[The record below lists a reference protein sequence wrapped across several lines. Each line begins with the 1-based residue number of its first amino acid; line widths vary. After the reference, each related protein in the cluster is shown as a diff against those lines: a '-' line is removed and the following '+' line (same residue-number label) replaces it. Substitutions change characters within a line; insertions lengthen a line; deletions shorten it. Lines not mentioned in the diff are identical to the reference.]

1 MNYNVDYEIC
11 TIIFLMLLL
20 IISRVRKRLVD
31 FQSKMYQI
39 FMDVCFMNIC
49 LDVITCYTD
58 SYYKAVPIWLNY
70 GLNII
75 FLMVQCMIP
84 MMVMLYIYM
93 KVQQIREGKRC
104 FLILAAFPAVTVER
118 LQSGDCGIEGGIA
131 LVDLV
136 TSFERISS
144 HCANI
149 SLHIVKRVGND
160 RNFDEMHGHAND
172 SFSEEYKALYHYY
185 ESQYIAPVLEE
196 SALTDPAAEASK
208 TDTDKTEKKSA
219 SKTNKPDNKKKAPK
233 SEPSKKDGK
242 NRPKKL
248 SEKHKK

>member
-11 TIIFLMLLL
+11 TIIFLVLLL

-104 FLILAAFPAVTVER
+104 FLILAAFPAVTAALLVASSPVTHLFSILMQRDIIMEYCIAGCMLMRACMQSVR
-118 LQSGDCGIEGGIA
+118 LFMRFG
-131 LVDLV
+131 
-136 TSFERISS
+136 
-144 HCANI
+144 
-149 SLHIVKRVGND
+149 HIR
-160 RNFDEMHGHAND
+160 
-172 SFSEEYKALYHYY
+172 
-185 ESQYIAPVLEE
+185 
-196 SALTDPAAEASK
+196 
-208 TDTDKTEKKSA
+208 
-219 SKTNKPDNKKKAPK
+219 
-233 SEPSKKDGK
+233 
-242 NRPKKL
+242 
-248 SEKHKK
+248 